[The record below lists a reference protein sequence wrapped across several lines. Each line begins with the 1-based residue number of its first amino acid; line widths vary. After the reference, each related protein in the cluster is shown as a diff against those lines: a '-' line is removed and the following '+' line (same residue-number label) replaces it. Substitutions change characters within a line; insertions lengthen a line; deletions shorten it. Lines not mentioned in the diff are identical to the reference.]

1 MTRKIRPRRR
11 AAIEVLCEETTAN
24 GGQDLQ
30 YQLEQK
36 AKNKVDSRT
45 GWIVT
50 VAALGMLSVALGAPY
65 VTIVA
70 LKAIAADFGGYR
82 STPSAAASLAMLG
95 TGVGGLGMGWLAE
108 RIGVRW
114 VVAFGA
120 LMVCA
125 GLSLSSGGEVWQLY
139 VGHGLLIGLLGN
151 GSINAPLYVY
161 ITRWFEHRRGAA
173 LALLSG
179 GQYLAGASLP
189 PLFER
194 AVALYGWRA
203 TMFGYGLIVAAV
215 VVPAALLFL
224 QPPPEAARAG
234 DGTQPSAQATPV
246 LGLPSNLAFGLL
258 AGAAFLCCVP
268 MAMPASHLI
277 ALCGDLGLPP
287 GRGPALLTGLLVC
300 AFLSRQFWGWITDR
314 IGGLTTVLLGSL
326 AQATAISGFIVTQDE
341 MGLFAVAA
349 AFGLGFSGL
358 IPAYIVTVRQ
368 HFPARDASWRIPTLL
383 LTGMGGMAAGSWL
396 AGRLYDHFGFYAPA
410 FATGLGFNLLNA
422 SLIAGLLLIWR
433 RSQPRFAFP

>member
-1 MTRKIRPRRR
+1 MQ
-11 AAIEVLCEETTAN
+11 V
-24 GGQDLQ
+24 
-30 YQLEQK
+30 QLEK
-36 AKNKVDSRT
+36 PALIKLDSRQ

-50 VAALGMLSVALGAPY
+50 VASLAILSVALGAPY

-108 RIGVRW
+108 RIGVKR
-114 VVAFGA
+114 VVCLGA
-120 LMVCA
+120 CMVSA
-125 GLSLSSGGEVWQLY
+125 GLALSSLGEVWQLY

-151 GSINAPLYVY
+151 GAINAPLYVY
-161 ITRWFEHRRGAA
+161 VTRWFEARRGAA

-179 GQYLAGASLP
+179 GQYVAGASLP

-194 AVALYGWRA
+194 AISIYGWRQ
-203 TMFGYGLIVAAV
+203 TMFSYGLVVATV
-215 VVPAALLFL
+215 VVPLALLFL
-224 QPPPEAARAG
+224 RPAPETARAG
-234 DGTQPSAQATPV
+234 TTQTGAQRDRV

-277 ALCGDLGLPP
+277 ALCGDLGFAP
-287 GRGPALLTGLLVC
+287 GRGPVMLTVLLVC

-314 IGGLTTVLLGSL
+314 VGGLTTVLVGSL
-326 AQATAISGFIVTQDE
+326 AQATAISGFIVTQTE
-341 MGLFAVAA
+341 MGLLAVAA

-358 IPAYIVTVRQ
+358 IPAYIVAIRQ
-368 HFPARDASWRIPTLL
+368 LFPAHEASWRIPTLL

-396 AGRLYDHFGFYAPA
+396 AGRLYDYFGFYAPA
-410 FATGLGFNLLNA
+410 FATGLFFNLVNA
-422 SLIAGLLLIWR
+422 SLVAGLVLLWR
-433 RSQPRFAFP
+433 RSQPRLAFS